1 MQPQSTAARAFNVID
16 LEADI
21 AETVALN
28 PPVRLQRP
36 VDYAPPAIRSPM
48 PEYVVHRDGVGEVGK
63 LSAEAVVREYEAA
76 AKEVEAMGEEL
87 RSRLEKLETTKVEAI
102 AALEEIKETAARYR
116 DEGKRVFLQ
125 IEDCSLM
132 TAEVRRTCDELKTKI
147 AGPVQN

>member
-1 MQPQSTAARAFNVID
+1 MQQLSTAARAFSVID
-16 LEADI
+16 IETDLAD
-21 AETVALN
+21 TVRNLPA
-28 PPVRLQRP
+28 RQAQRV

-48 PEYVVHRDGVGEVGK
+48 PDYVVHRDGVGEVGM

-76 AKEVEAMGEEL
+76 AREVEAMGEEL
-87 RSRLEKLETTKVEAI
+87 KARLEKLEATRADAI
-102 AALEEIKETAARYR
+102 AALAEIKETAARYR

-147 AGPVQN
+147 AGPAV

>member
-1 MQPQSTAARAFNVID
+1 MQPQSTAARAFSVID

-21 AETVALN
+21 GETLRLS
-28 PPVRLQRP
+28 PPVRVQHHIE
-36 VDYAPPAIRSPM
+36 YAPPAVRSPM
-48 PEYVVHRDGVGEVGK
+48 PDYAVHRDGVGEVGK
-63 LSAEAVVREYEAA
+63 LSAEAVVREYESA

-87 RSRLEKLETTKVEAI
+87 RSRLEKLEATKTEAV
-102 AALEEIKETAARYR
+102 AALAEIKETAARYR

-147 AGPVQN
+147 AGPAS

>member
-1 MQPQSTAARAFNVID
+1 MDV
-16 LEADI
+16 EADI
-21 AETVALN
+21 IETVRAN
-28 PPVRLQRP
+28 PPARIQR
-36 VDYAPPAIRSPM
+36 VIDYAPPAIRSPM
-48 PEYVVHRDGVGEVGK
+48 PDYAVHRDGVGEVGK

-87 RSRLEKLETTKVEAI
+87 RGRLEKLETTKAEAI
-102 AALEEIKETAARYR
+102 AALDEIKETAARYR